1 MIMTTTM
8 YWRPAPKDEP
18 PENDLPDGLKR
29 ILARRY
35 WNHDGTLHG
44 DAVRLDRNT
53 DRAYLEGLVDANV
66 YGSGDLLTAVLKH
79 GAVEIWIGE

>member
-1 MIMTTTM
+1 MTTTM
-8 YWRPAPKDEP
+8 YWRPVPKDIP

-35 WNHDGTLHG
+35 WNHDGTLYG
-44 DAVRLDRNT
+44 DAVRLDKR
-53 DRAYLEGLVDANV
+53 DQGYLEGLVDASV
-66 YGSGDLLTAVLKH
+66 YGSGDLLAAVATH